1 MEKTHSLGRYTLWL
15 LYYQKLIDCLGPT
28 ASDLSSAATVCLNI
42 CLSQVLAACPY
53 RFIGTW
59 ANATGDTFQPPTNV
73 TRISRAI
80 SRDGYTEENGQ
91 KKRISQIVYYQRG
104 VGTGL
109 IGDKLGGGMS
119 FLSSALSLPINTD
132 NVFFLTLKGAIG
144 LGLSSNVRA
153 AYAFLADNFDD
164 GDEIFF
170 FGFSR
175 GAYTARAVAGL
186 VTSLGLLTS
195 RGMDNFPTVYNDYYM
210 VKQGASSADR
220 EKYQDADWRRRIG
233 FREKPLEQFTVKI
246 IGVWD
251 TVGFHDSWL
260 SRCVGEK
267 FELPNTILSPDVQ
280 HAFQALSLDES
291 RNTYE
296 PVLWYVPKQNVG
308 QELCQVWFSGY
319 HTDVGGGAPDPRLAD
334 IALAWMVSQCTKDGQ
349 LSINLDYFHD
359 GFSQKVNP
367 ESPTPWA
374 TSLGDA
380 NPVKWRFSTFLESFK
395 GRSARKPLG
404 YKPLGHESIT
414 NESIHESVKA
424 RNLQSPDRPAYWPSH
439 VLEKSDGSGWIVKNS
454 RRKLPEFE
462 ASRLEKQLKGLIR
475 KVHPDT
481 ID

>member
-1 MEKTHSLGRYTLWL
+1 MASVLPETDTLPWSNRKRL
-15 LYYQKLIDCLGPT
+15 V
-28 ASDLSSAATVCLNI
+28 VC
-42 CLSQVLAACPY
+42 CD
-53 RFIGTW
+53 GTW

-80 SRDGYTEENGQ
+80 SRTGYTEENGQ

-109 IGDKLGGGMS
+109 IGDKLGG
-119 FLSSALSLPINTD
+119 
-132 NVFFLTLKGAIG
+132 GAIG

-210 VKQGASSADR
+210 VKQGGTSADR
-220 EKYQDADWRRRIG
+220 ERYQDADWRRRIG

-296 PVLWYVPKQNVG
+296 PVLWYVPKQNIG

-359 GFSQKVNP
+359 GFSQQVNP
-367 ESPTPWA
+367 ESPAPWA

-380 NPVKWRFSTFLESFK
+380 NPVKWRFSTFLGSFK

-404 YKPLGHESIT
+404 YKALGHESIT

-424 RNLQSPDRPAYWPSH
+424 RNLQSPDRPAYWPSQ
-439 VLEKSDGSGWIVKNS
+439 VLEKSDGSGWVVKNS
-454 RRKLPEFE
+454 HRKLPEFE

>member
-1 MEKTHSLGRYTLWL
+1 M
-15 LYYQKLIDCLGPT
+15 
-28 ASDLSSAATVCLNI
+28 
-42 CLSQVLAACPY
+42 
-53 RFIGTW
+53 
-59 ANATGDTFQPPTNV
+59 
-73 TRISRAI
+73 
-80 SRDGYTEENGQ
+80 
-91 KKRISQIVYYQRG
+91 YYQRG

-119 FLSSALSLPINTD
+119 FLPSVQSIPVNAD
-132 NVFFLTLKGAIG
+132 NVFFFIPKGAIG

-153 AYAFLADNFDD
+153 AYGFLADNFDD

-186 VTSLGLLTS
+186 VTDFGLLTS
-195 RGMDNFPTVYNDYYM
+195 RGMDNFATVYNDYYM
-210 VKQGASSADR
+210 VKKGVTSADKER
-220 EKYQDADWRRRIG
+220 YQDASWRLRIG
-233 FREKPLEQFTVKI
+233 FRAKPLEQFTVKI

-260 SRCVGEK
+260 SWWAGEK
-267 FELPNTILSPDVQ
+267 FELPNTFLSPDVQ

-296 PVLWYVPKQNVG
+296 PVLWYVPKQNFG

-334 IALAWMVSQCTKDGQ
+334 IALAWMVSQCTKDGR
-349 LSINLDYFHD
+349 LSIDLDYFHD
-359 GFSQKVNP
+359 GFSQRVNP
-367 ESPTPWA
+367 ESSTPWA

-380 NPVKWRFSTFLESFK
+380 NPVKWSISTLLKSFQ

-404 YKPLGHESIT
+404 HEEGIT

-439 VLEKSDGSGWIVKNS
+439 ILEGSDDSGWVLKNS
-454 RRKLPEFE
+454 HRKVPVFE
-462 ASRLEKQLKGLIR
+462 ASRLEKQLRGQIR

-481 ID
+481 LD